1 MSDLEIDTKKISQK
15 YRTNVPR
22 LIRAWKKG
30 ISDPEIS
37 RHTGVNVTT
46 LYQIKNELELAHR
59 RIRLAKKREPV
70 NGVPVQAQH
79 HILLRPLL

>member
-1 MSDLEIDTKKISQK
+1 MSNWEIDTKKISKK

-30 ISDPEIS
+30 ISDPDIS
-37 RHTGVNVTT
+37 RYTGIQVTT
-46 LYQIKNELELAHR
+46 LYQIRNDLELAHR
-59 RIRLAKKREPV
+59 RARVARKREEAGETPAY
-70 NGVPVQAQH
+70 AQR

>member
-1 MSDLEIDTKKISQK
+1 MSRLEIDTKKISRK

-30 ISDPEIS
+30 ISDTEIS
-37 RHTGVNVTT
+37 RRTGIQVTT
-46 LYQIKNELELAHR
+46 LYQIKGDLELAHR
-59 RIRLAKKREPV
+59 RVRLAQKRGTDESSAY
-70 NGVPVQAQH
+70 AQR

>member
-1 MSDLEIDTKKISQK
+1 MSKLEVDTKKLSQK

-37 RHTGVNVTT
+37 RYTGLHVST
-46 LYQIKNELELAHR
+46 LHQIKGDLELAHR
-59 RIRLAKKREPV
+59 RARLARKRETDAAAAYT
-70 NGVPVQAQH
+70 QR